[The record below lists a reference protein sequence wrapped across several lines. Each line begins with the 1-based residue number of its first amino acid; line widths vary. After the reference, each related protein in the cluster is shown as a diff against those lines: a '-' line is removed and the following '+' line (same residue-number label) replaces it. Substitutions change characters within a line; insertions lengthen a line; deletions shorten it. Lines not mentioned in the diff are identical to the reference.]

1 VLLNATKVFGLLD
14 EFEEYC
20 LVKRDV
26 AHVAEVKYSW

>member
-1 VLLNATKVFGLLD
+1 VLLNATKFLD
-14 EFEEYC
+14 FYEFKEYR